1 MENHVNARDSWDIYT
16 ILLFAVIVF
25 QGWELRGGKK
35 GVVSGKLKLK
45 KNYAYHEYIYD
56 YLCILIHSCISF
68 TLLNCWSLQPQV
80 VFRQRNRCEDWEG
93 ATAVHLAIK
102 GGHAEVCR
110 FLMEARA
117 DPQEALD
124 FGTSAGSNNATMAML
139 K

>member
-16 ILLFAVIVF
+16 ILWFAVIVF

-45 KNYAYHEYIYD
+45 KTYAYHEYIYV
-56 YLCILIHSCISF
+56 YLYIVVCPLLYWTADRCSPKLCFILFSG
-68 TLLNCWSLQPQV
+68 W
-80 VFRQRNRCEDWEG
+80 FRFRCEDWEG
-93 ATAVHLAIK
+93 ATAVHLGIK

-124 FGTSAGSNNATMAML
+124 FGTSAQSNP
-139 K
+139 